1 MVVKLRLVD
10 FVVKNNKD
18 ADFTIQ
24 LFGLDK
30 AGEVNSVI
38 VTGFKPF
45 FYIKVEDTWNTTD
58 MIDLTNYILIELAKK
73 ELKKLYKLQ
82 DHDETQ
88 KMFIERK
95 LIEGYDK
102 TMPIRELFSV
112 DKCKLVDKKTLYGF
126 DCGKKYKFVKLVFTN
141 TWMFNNVKNLW
152 YKNAQNFRR
161 KKLIEGGIEY
171 TRKNNVEMIELYE
184 AKLPSLLRFFHIQ
197 DISPSGWV
205 KLIKPKKDRNETL
218 CKFNYKVHYKSIVP
232 IKMKETPVKYKIC
245 SFDIEASSSHGDFPL
260 SKKTYRKLLGE
271 IITYWKKNKSTV
283 SKMERGQKKTLFK
296 RLVLTAFGYD
306 DIENI
311 SVVYPKKK
319 ISEEKLTNNIYN
331 LLDLKADGSSKYPIG
346 RLVKKKPDVEKKDKE
361 LDEDDIQEEIMAR
374 KKKWHPICPPII
386 FKKDILFCLGYNF
399 DQGDKLGIL
408 DRALDNHE
416 DKVISGTMFLPDLEG
431 DKCTFIGSTF
441 LRMGDSEPYLN
452 HCVVLNSCD
461 DTTDVPNSVIEP
473 YKTEAEMMLGWRD
486 IIQKEDPDIIIGYN
500 IFGFD
505 YKFMYERVEEL
516 GCEKEFMYL
525 SRNKNTKCRLIS
537 KQIKIASGTHDL
549 KYIEM
554 EGRVQI
560 DLYNHFRREVNLPSY
575 KLDYVAGHFI
585 GDYITEVTYN
595 DCTRFKTHNLT
606 GLQKHN
612 FVSFELIGHSSDT
625 YKNKGKKKFKV
636 SNMNEEDGWFEVDD
650 KLEFEEGKKIRWGLA
665 KDDVT
670 PHDIFRLTNEGPK
683 ERAIIAKYCFQD
695 CNLVHHIFRKN
706 DILTGFIE
714 IANVCSVPISYI
726 VMRGQ
731 GIKLLSFLAKE
742 CRKKDTFMPVME
754 KVEND
759 GSYEGA
765 ICLPPKCDLYLDNPI
780 AVVDY
785 SSLYPSSMISENISH
800 DSKVWTEEYD
810 LNDRLLIKTGNDE
823 YDNLPNYKYV
833 DVTYD
838 TYEWKRPSEKK
849 KEVKIKVGYKVCRFA
864 QFPDDKKAILPDIL
878 TELLAARKS
887 TRKKGKYKTV
897 TTCET
902 EYIGLLNKGDKIYR
916 IITEKQG
923 TVEVNKED
931 VISIEDTYDDY
942 MKNVFDKRQQGIKVT
957 ANSMYGQCGARTSA
971 FYEKDIAAST
981 TATGRKLL
989 LYGKQVIEEAY
1000 DDVICDTKYGKVRT
1014 KSEVIYGDSVPGDEP
1029 LILRDENGMVTI
1041 KTIESL
1047 SNDWEQY
1054 ENFKPFDTVIS
1065 NRREKQKAFVK
1076 YEVWAKGKWNPIKKV
1091 IRHKT
1096 NKKIY
1101 RVNTHCGV
1109 VDVTEDHSL
1118 INEKYEKI
1126 KPEECIVGKTKLSH
1140 TFPTEFLENECLVPE
1155 QGEEKTDETLYECS
1169 TCKEKYKFNFYY
1181 MNGKT
1186 RGKQCKLCIKKRT
1199 CERVG
1204 KEFTGKLDKEI
1215 INIHTKSYEIT
1226 EDEARVWGM
1235 FMGDGSCGSY
1245 SCPSGKKN
1253 SWALNNATLERLHY
1267 YKEILERVEPI
1278 KFKVLDTLESSG
1290 VYKLVPVVFGV
1301 VYMVNKYRP
1310 LFYDENRAKLVPDCI
1325 LNASLNIR
1333 KAFFEGY
1340 YDADGCKTHGLDK
1353 TINFVTKNKITAQ
1366 CLYYL
1371 ATSIG
1376 YDKLSVDIQPNR
1388 NGDYW
1393 IRSCKRFGK
1402 TPNVLKKMVFLR
1414 NSEDEYVYDLETE
1427 HGVFA
1432 CGVGKIEIFNTDSA
1446 FFSFNLEDLEG
1457 NKIKGK
1463 RALELTIELAIEAG
1477 KVATKFLKEPHDL
1490 EYEKTF
1496 MPFCLLSKKRY
1507 VGMLYEHDPNK
1518 CKRKSMG
1525 IVLKRRDNAPIVKD
1539 IYGGIIDI
1547 LMNEQSIEKAVS
1559 FTKDFLGDIVNEK
1572 FQLEKLIVSKSLR
1585 NFYKNPDSI
1594 AHKVLADRIG
1604 KRDPGN
1610 KPSTG
1615 SRIPYVYIQTK
1626 GKVKLQ
1632 GDRIENPDYVK
1643 KHKLKLDYQF
1653 YITNQIMKPVQQV
1666 FGLVLNQIKEFDTMK
1681 NEYNRQCRIIEN
1693 KFKGDKIKIKKKR
1706 DELNN
1711 KYVKKIIFENS
1722 LRKATN
1728 MKNNQNTIKS
1738 FFGC

>member
-10 FVVKNNKD
+10 FVVKNSKD
-18 ADFTIQ
+18 EDFTIQ

-30 AGEVNSVI
+30 IGEVTSVI

-45 FYIKVEDTWNTTD
+45 FYIKVDDTWNTKD

-95 LIEGYDK
+95 LMEGYDK
-102 TMPIRELFSV
+102 TMSMRELFSV

-126 DCGKKYKFVKLVFTN
+126 DCGKKYKFVKLVFRN

-152 YKNAQNFRR
+152 YKNPQNFRR

-171 TRKNNVEMIELYE
+171 KRKNNIEMIELYE

-205 KLIKPKKDRNETL
+205 KLIKPKRKKSETL
-218 CKFNYKVHYKSIVP
+218 CKVEYKVHYKSIVP

-271 IITYWKKNKSTV
+271 IITYWKKNKSKV
-283 SKMERGQKKTLFK
+283 SKMERAQKKTLFK

-306 DIENI
+306 VMENI

-319 ISEEKLTNNIYN
+319 ISEERLINNIYN

-361 LDEDDIQEEIMAR
+361 LDEDDIEEEIMAR
-374 KKKWHPICPPII
+374 KKKWHPICPPVI
-386 FKKDILFCLGYNF
+386 FKKDILFCLGHNF

-505 YKFMYERVEEL
+505 YKFMHERVEEL

-585 GDYITEVTYN
+585 GDYITEVTY
-595 DCTRFKTHNLT
+595 DESTRFKTHNLT
-606 GLQKHN
+606 GLQKYN

-636 SNMNEEDGWFEVDD
+636 SNMNEEEGWFEIDD
-650 KLEFEEGKKIRWGLA
+650 KFEFEKGKKIRWGLA

-706 DILTGFIE
+706 DVLTGFIE

-897 TTCET
+897 TTNDA
-902 EYIGLLNKGDKIYR
+902 EYIGLLNKGDEIYR

-931 VISIEDTYDDY
+931 VLSVEDTYDDY

-1014 KSEVIYGDSVPGDEP
+1014 KSEVIYGDSVTPDTP
-1029 LILRDENGMVTI
+1029 LMLRNK
-1041 KTIESL
+1041 KTGNIEFKQIDNL
-1047 SNDWEQY
+1047 SNEMWRPY
-1054 ENFKPFDTVIS
+1054 EGFKVGES
-1065 NRREKQKAFVK
+1065 NRKEKQQNYVNN
-1076 YEVWAKGKWNPIKKV
+1076 YEIYTSKGWSNIVRV

-1096 NKKIY
+1096 KKKMFRIT
-1101 RVNTHCGV
+1101 THTGM

-1118 INEKYEKI
+1118 LDENLNKLKPKDVEIGMSLCHNYPEFEK
-1126 KPEECIVGKTKLSH
+1126 CDTKLKNIIDFIETICKK
-1140 TFPTEFLENECLVPE
+1140 TFVEKRAFLW
-1155 QGEEKTDETLYECS
+1155 G
-1169 TCKEKYKFNFYY
+1169 FFY
-1181 MNGKT
+1181 
-1186 RGKQCKLCIKKRT
+1186 
-1199 CERVG
+1199 
-1204 KEFTGKLDKEI
+1204 
-1215 INIHTKSYEIT
+1215 
-1226 EDEARVWGM
+1226 
-1235 FMGDGSCGSY
+1235 GDGSCGKY
-1245 SCPSGKKN
+1245 NCPSGTKY
-1253 SWALNNATLERLHY
+1253 SWALNQKDYKFCSKLKMLCIDVFGDYFKINNTL
-1267 YKEILERVEPI
+1267 
-1278 KFKVLDTLESSG
+1278 DSSG
-1290 VYKLVPVVFGV
+1290 VYKIVPNCGNIKKYVKLFEKC
-1301 VYMVNKYRP
+1301 YNKDKFKIIP
-1310 LFYDENRAKLVPDCI
+1310 TEF
-1325 LNASLNIR
+1325 LNSNKKIR
-1333 KAFFEGY
+1333 FAYLSGY
-1340 YDADGCKTHGLDK
+1340 YAADGSKCKNEK
-1353 TINFVTKNKITAQ
+1353 TKCIRMDNKGKIGSSM
-1366 CLYYL
+1366 LYYL
-1371 ATSIG
+1371 NKSLGFNVSVNTRKDKRSIIRLTSTHSKQRKNPNKIKKIEEIG
-1376 YDKLSVDIQPNR
+1376 IST
-1388 NGDYW
+1388 G
-1393 IRSCKRFGK
+1393 F
-1402 TPNVLKKMVFLR
+1402 
-1414 NSEDEYVYDLETE
+1414 VYDIETE
-1427 HGVFA
+1427 
-1432 CGVGKIEIFNTDSA
+1432 VGNFNTGFSLIVSNTDSA
-1446 FFSFNLEDLEG
+1446 FFSFNLEDLDG
-1457 NKIKGK
+1457 TKIKGK

-1559 FTKDFLGDIVNEK
+1559 FTKDFLDNIVNKK

-1632 GDRIENPDYVK
+1632 GDRIENPEYVR
-1643 KHKLKLDYQF
+1643 KHGLKLDYQF
-1653 YITNQIMKPVQQV
+1653 YITNQIMKPVCQIYALILEQMEGYKQV
-1666 FGLVLNQIKEFDTMK
+1666 PDYYENKLKFLLRTKTEEKAAQKIIDMRQAETLEIIFGAILRD
-1681 NEYNRQCRIIEN
+1681 IEN
-1693 KFKGDKIKIKKKR
+1693 KRKKVTKMTHFFKKR
-1706 DELNN
+1706 
-1711 KYVKKIIFENS
+1711 
-1722 LRKATN
+1722 
-1728 MKNNQNTIKS
+1728 
-1738 FFGC
+1738 